1 VLFFSLFMKL
11 VTSETFALSRNA
23 STSSIITKAG
33 ALALAR
39 AKTNAKAAIVF
50 SPPESWS
57 RSTPCR
63 LPGGQKS
70 KIIWDSNG
78 VSCLSIIKRLAY
90 PPDAETSHFVNSL

>member
-1 VLFFSLFMKL
+1 
-11 VTSETFALSRNA
+11 
-23 STSSIITKAG
+23 
-33 ALALAR
+33 
-39 AKTNAKAAIVF
+39 
-50 SPPESWS
+50 
-57 RSTPCR
+57 